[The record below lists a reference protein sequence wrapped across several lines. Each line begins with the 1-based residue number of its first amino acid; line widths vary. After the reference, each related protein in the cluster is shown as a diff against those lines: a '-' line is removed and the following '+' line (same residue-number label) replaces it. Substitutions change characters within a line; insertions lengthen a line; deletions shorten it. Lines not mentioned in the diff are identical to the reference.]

1 MVNKPMILILNFEPP
16 TMKCSL
22 LSLLCSLLIIAVPA
36 DAADLIIVNGGQPGA
51 EIVIGKKRPRR
62 ATPAALEQSK
72 AGAEWVNFTEGK
84 TDGVG
89 SVRLRLQRFL
99 EIPAARHIPGRSADK
114 ILENMNCN
122 IVRFHSILKARFNR
136 DGEWSHHALYT
147 P

>member
-16 TMKCSL
+16 TMKCIL

-51 EIVIGKKRPRR
+51 EIVIGKKRPRM

-84 TDGVG
+84 TDGVWG
-89 SVRLRLQRFL
+89 VPFASGFKGFWKSPPPDTFR
-99 EIPAARHIPGRSADK
+99 AAVPIKFSR
-114 ILENMNCN
+114 
-122 IVRFHSILKARFNR
+122 
-136 DGEWSHHALYT
+136 T
-147 P
+147 